1 MNDLASDLTNVRSPN
16 ARGAILGAAIERL
29 AESTPSGM
37 TINQICRRA
46 GVRPP
51 AIYYHFGSKEGLV
64 SAAVETVGNAW
75 LEALQAQL
83 PPDGTFE
90 DALRTAIVGWQKM
103 IESPGRPLKLL
114 ISVQLESA
122 ESSAEIRAALQH
134 VYDRAREIIRLGI
147 ATRTGKNE
155 GLDGIADTA
164 LGLVQAAAIHFHLD
178 GDRNALRARLD
189 ELGRTLLLLI
199 DQPF

>member
-1 MNDLASDLTNVRSPN
+1 
-16 ARGAILGAAIERL
+16 
-29 AESTPSGM
+29 
-37 TINQICRRA
+37 
-46 GVRPP
+46 
-51 AIYYHFGSKEGLV
+51 
-64 SAAVETVGNAW
+64 
-75 LEALQAQL
+75 
-83 PPDGTFE
+83 
-90 DALRTAIVGWQKM
+90 M

-178 GDRNALRARLD
+178 GDRDALRARLD